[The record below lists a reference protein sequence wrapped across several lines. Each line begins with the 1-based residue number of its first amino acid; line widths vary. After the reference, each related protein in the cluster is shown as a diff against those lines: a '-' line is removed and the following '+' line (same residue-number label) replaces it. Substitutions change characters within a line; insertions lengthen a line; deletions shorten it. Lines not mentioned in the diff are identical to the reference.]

1 MSGADLLVSGRIQT
15 LDSGRPTAEALA
27 VTNGLVTAVGTWAD
41 LVELRT
47 SRTQVLDVGSAV
59 VLPGFVD
66 GHTHPLLG
74 VETAVG
80 LDLSSCLAPEQVQS
94 ALEQEA
100 AAATSSAW
108 VRAWGLDP
116 NAFAGRP
123 LHRELIDDVVGG
135 RPALVLSFDGHAG
148 LASTAA
154 LRLAFDG
161 TDSAGW
167 PAGVVRDVTGQPT
180 GALLEE
186 DAIRCLLAA
195 VPVSSFAERC
205 DQLEMVLRQMAS
217 VGLTGGHVMDL
228 EDDDLAVY
236 RELDGQGRLVL
247 RLRLAP
253 WCRPEDDAVR
263 RQHLVDLQRERG
275 RVWGVDAVK
284 LFIDGTVDAG
294 TAWLDEADR
303 LGEST
308 TAYWPD
314 PEEYSRVV
322 AFLATAGVQTAT
334 HAIGDAAIRHV
345 VDTLQRVPRTTA
357 PHRIEH
363 LEAMSAEIPQRMRAI
378 GLTASMQPTHATE
391 YTRADGTDNWST
403 RLGPERAARGWRCA
417 DLARAGVNVA
427 LGSDWPVAP
436 HDPRGIMAAARDRR
450 SLRDPAAEPVGAA
463 QALTAAQALDGY
475 TRAAAVAAGE
485 EGLGG
490 RIAPGFRADLTVL
503 AEDPLLL
510 SPNDLVDVPVVA
522 TVMDG
527 VLRYLD
533 DGL

>member
-1 MSGADLLVSGRIQT
+1 MSGADLLVFGRIRT
-15 LDSGRPTAEALA
+15 LDSARPTAEAIAL
-27 VTNGLVTAVGTWAD
+27 TDGRVTAVGTRSD
-41 LVELRT
+41 LSELRT

-80 LDLSSCLAPEQVQS
+80 LDLSSCVTAEQVRAQ
-94 ALEQEA
+94 LGQEA
-100 AAATSSAW
+100 AGGASSAW

-148 LASTAA
+148 LASGAA

-161 TDSAGW
+161 TDPAGW
-167 PAGVVRDVTGQPT
+167 PAGVVRDAIGRPT

-186 DAIRCLLAA
+186 DAIRRLLAA
-195 VPVSSFAERC
+195 VPAPSFAERC
-205 DQLEMVLRQMAS
+205 DRLETVLGQMAG

-228 EDDDLAVY
+228 GDDDLAVY
-236 RELDGQGRLVL
+236 RELDGQGRLAL

-253 WCRPEDDAVR
+253 WCRPDDDALR
-263 RQHLVDLQRERG
+263 RQHLVELQRERG

-294 TAWLDEADR
+294 TAWLGEPDR
-303 LGEST
+303 FGQST
-308 TAYWPD
+308 AAYWPD
-314 PEEYSRVV
+314 PDEYTRAV
-322 AFLATAGVQTAT
+322 AFLASAGIQTAT

-345 VDTLQRVPRTTA
+345 VNTLEGVPRTAA

-363 LEAMSAEIPQRMRAI
+363 LEAMSEEIPQRMRAI

-403 RLGPERAARGWRCA
+403 RLGPERASRGWRCA
-417 DLARAGVNVA
+417 DLARAGVNLT

-436 HDPRGIMAAARDRR
+436 HDPRGIMAAARNRR
-450 SLRDPAAEPVGAA
+450 SLRDPEAEPVGLA
-463 QALTAAQALDGY
+463 QALTAAQALQGY
-475 TRAAAVAAGE
+475 TGAAAIAAGE
-485 EGLGG
+485 EALGG

-503 AEDPLLL
+503 ADDPLLL

-527 VLRYLD
+527 VLRHH
-533 DGL
+533 DGGF